1 MGREPMQRTR
11 VAALVAAAVMAL
23 GAADGWAQG
32 AGAGGK
38 AGDAAAHLA
47 AGDAA
52 FRAFDSAKA
61 AAEYE
66 KAHEL
71 APDDYRAL
79 AMATL
84 ATRDAGEEFKV
95 QGKKEAERYFE
106 RALALAQEML
116 RRYPDRAEA
125 HYYVASTSGQ
135 LALYRGAREKVRL
148 SREVEQYAKS
158 AIALDPN
165 DARPHGTLGVYYREV
180 ANASPFLKVIA
191 RNLLGGLP
199 NGTNEDAERELRR
212 ALELDA
218 GDVWATYELARTYEV
233 MDKRDLEAEA
243 LKKVVAL
250 PARFQRDARLKRQ
263 AAERLAA
270 LAGAGGGGAPR
281 RADPG
286 QSPER

>member
-1 MGREPMQRTR
+1 MQRTR
-11 VAALVAAAVMAL
+11 IAALAAATVIAA
-23 GAADGWAQG
+23 GAADGRAQSTT
-32 AGAGGK
+32 AAQADRK
-38 AGDAAAHLA
+38 AAEAVGHLL

-52 FRAFDSAKA
+52 FRAFDSPKA

-66 KAHEL
+66 KAREL

-95 QGKKEAERYFE
+95 QGKKDAERYFE

-135 LALYRGAREKVRL
+135 LALYRGGREKVRL
-148 SREVEQYAKS
+148 SREVEQHAKA

-180 ANASPFLKVIA
+180 ANASPFLKLIA

-212 ALELDA
+212 AIELDA

-233 MDKRDLEAEA
+233 MDKRDLETEA

-263 AAERLAA
+263 ATERLAA
-270 LAGAGGGGAPR
+270 LAGAGGGRAPR
-281 RADPG
+281 AAGPG
-286 QSPER
+286 PSPDR